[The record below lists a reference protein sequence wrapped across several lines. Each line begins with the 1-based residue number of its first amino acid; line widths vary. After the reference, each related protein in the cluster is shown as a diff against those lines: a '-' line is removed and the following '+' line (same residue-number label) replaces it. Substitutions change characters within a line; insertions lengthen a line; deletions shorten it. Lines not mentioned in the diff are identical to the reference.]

1 MRRKTFAFSLM
12 PVLFWFAAS
21 ATAQQNTAPSNR
33 TAEVTVRGCVT
44 GGERYTFM
52 QASTGAIFQLQG
64 QKGRFA
70 PVQGKLIEITAN
82 EFAPRDNSELPI
94 LRVNNLRIVADKCPI
109 HAHPESKAG
118 NAAPANRPSTRENP
132 ATTPYTDPG
141 TATQAPPNEN
151 DPNIS
156 GAEGPPSPGTG
167 NPPKP
172 PQQ

>member
-1 MRRKTFAFSLM
+1 MRHQMLALSLL
-12 PVLFWFAAS
+12 PGLLLCSAS
-21 ATAQQNTAPSNR
+21 AQQKASSR
-33 TAEVTVRGCVT
+33 TAEVTVRGCIT

-52 QASTGAIFQLQG
+52 QAGTGAMFQLQG
-64 QKGRFA
+64 ETDRFA
-70 PVQGKLIEITAN
+70 PVRGKLVEITAD
-82 EFAPRDNSELPI
+82 EFAPRDHSELPI
-94 LRVNNLRIVADKCPI
+94 LSVNNMRLVADKCPI
-109 HAHPESKAG
+109 HAHPESKAA
-118 NAAPANRPSTRENP
+118 NPAPANRPSTRENP